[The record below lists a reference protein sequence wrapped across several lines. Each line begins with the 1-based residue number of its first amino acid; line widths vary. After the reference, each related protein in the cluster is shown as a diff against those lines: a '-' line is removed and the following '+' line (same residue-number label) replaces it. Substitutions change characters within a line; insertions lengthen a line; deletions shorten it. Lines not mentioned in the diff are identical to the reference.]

1 MRPPVVESRWAARIS
16 RARALAGGR
25 PEARD
30 ALEFFAGL
38 TAEQQT
44 LSLQYSTAHA
54 ALPVFLRWLERNA
67 PAPIAEAAWNAS
79 PWPQLLDGYPTANPQ
94 AAFCVEALLHAFP
107 PDSCPGCS
115 GPPVV
120 SLLRDAAHGS
130 RRSYVCGTC
139 LKESP
144 ASRLGCVACGETT
157 VEKLAV
163 YRTDALDPARID
175 ACDSCRTYLKTIDLT
190 KDATACPIADDL
202 GSVTLDLWAR
212 EQGYHRPRP
221 NLLRL

>member
-1 MRPPVVESRWAARIS
+1 MRPPVVESPWAARIS
-16 RARALAGGR
+16 RARALAGAR

-38 TAEQQT
+38 TAQQQT
-44 LSLQYSTAHA
+44 LSSQYSTANA
-54 ALPVFLRWLERNA
+54 ALPEFLRWLERNA
-67 PAPIAEAAWNAS
+67 PAPIAEAATRY
-79 PWPQLLDGYPTANPQ
+79 DGRPVDAPSEFI
-94 AAFCVEALLHAFP
+94 AEALLHAFP
-107 PDSCPGCS
+107 SDPCPGCS

-120 SLLRDAAHGS
+120 SLLREAGHGS

-144 ASRLGCVACGETT
+144 ALRLGCHACGETN
-157 VEKLAV
+157 VDKLQV
-163 YRTDALDPARID
+163 YRTDATDPARID
-175 ACDSCRTYLKTIDLT
+175 ACDACRTYLKTIDLT

-212 EQGYHRPRP
+212 EQGYWRGRQ